1 MQPANSSPHLLS
13 RHEASSYLA
22 ISPRKLDQLVADGDL
37 PRVKISSCVRFER
50 SDLDAFIAAR
60 KAA

>member
-1 MQPANSSPHLLS
+1 MQVTATNHLLS
-13 RHEASSYLA
+13 RCEASAYLA

-37 PRVKISSCVRFER
+37 PRVKIGSCVRFEHA
-50 SDLDAFIAAR
+50 DLDAFIAAQ